1 MFTSQHGLIGV
12 SSCVFAIEE
21 VMTPLHLL
29 AFVFDRRPDST
40 GNHVVDVN
48 VEKHGPKMMG
58 KSMNN
63 CHAAA

>member
-48 VEKHGPKMMG
+48 VEKHGRK
-58 KSMNN
+58 
-63 CHAAA
+63 